1 MRWVM
6 RRLRLCL
13 AILVVLVGAGA
24 LSGCYYDPYT
34 GGYYPYPPY
43 PYPSQPA
50 YYPYSAPPPPPAQ
63 SPPAAI
69 PPAPSAPVEQTP
81 LPPPQ

>member
-1 MRWVM
+1 MMQRF
-6 RRLRLCL
+6 RLWL
-13 AILVVLVGAGA
+13 AMLVLLAGAGA
-24 LSGCYYDPYT
+24 LSGCYYDPNT

-50 YYPYSAPPPPPAQ
+50 YPYPVAPPPPSAYPGPGA
-63 SPPAAI
+63 PP
-69 PPAPSAPVEQTP
+69 PSNAPVQQTP